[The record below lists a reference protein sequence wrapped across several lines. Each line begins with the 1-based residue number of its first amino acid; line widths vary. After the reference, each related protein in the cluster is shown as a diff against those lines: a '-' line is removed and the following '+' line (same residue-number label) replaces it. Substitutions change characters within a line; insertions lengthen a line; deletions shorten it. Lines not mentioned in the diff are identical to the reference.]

1 MLKQVILFD
10 ILIGLISTVIIQLV
24 FKAYGFIFLLGL
36 AMASIS
42 FLISGV
48 SIERKFQ
55 SGKKSYTTLLSIA
68 NFSKVFIICI
78 IGVALFNNNIN
89 NVISYSMGFT
99 SHFIALFLYGI
110 VNLLNER
117 K

>member
-1 MLKQVILFD
+1 MLKQVIIFD
-10 ILIGLISTVIIQLV
+10 VLIGLISTVIIQLI

-42 FLISGV
+42 FFISGV
-48 SIERKFQ
+48 SVESKLLNK
-55 SGKKSYTTLLSIA
+55 KKSYATLLSIA

-110 VNLLNER
+110 VNFLNER

>member
-48 SIERKFQ
+48 SVENKLLD
-55 SGKKSYTTLLSIA
+55 KKRFYNKLLSA
-68 NFSKVFIICI
+68 VNLFKVFIICI